1 VNSAYKIGIDVGGT
15 NTDAALLNGNTV
27 LGSCKV
33 ATTADVTS
41 GVCESIVQVL
51 EQTSVNPTQV
61 TTVMVG
67 TTHFLN
73 ALVQRKDLSRTATL
87 RLCGPTSRALPPM
100 IDWPDDLRSVVD
112 AGAVLEDGGVEFD
125 GREITP
131 INQESIRKHCIK
143 WLEDGVSS
151 VAVSSVF
158 SLVDAQC
165 ELRAASVIAQQ
176 MPDAFISLSH
186 QIGQNGLLQRE
197 SATILNASLHRT
209 MAP

>member
-1 VNSAYKIGIDVGGT
+1 MNSAYKIGIDVGGT

-41 GVCESIVQVL
+41 GACESIVQVL

-112 AGAVLEDGGVEFD
+112 L
-125 GREITP
+125 
-131 INQESIRKHCIK
+131 
-143 WLEDGVSS
+143 
-151 VAVSSVF
+151 
-158 SLVDAQC
+158 SL
-165 ELRAASVIAQQ
+165 IH
-176 MPDAFISLSH
+176 I
-186 QIGQNGLLQRE
+186 
-197 SATILNASLHRT
+197 
-209 MAP
+209 

>member
-1 VNSAYKIGIDVGGT
+1 MGGT

-100 IDWPDDLRSVVD
+100 IDWPKTKWGQGLTKDIKPSRRIVFLIFCR
-112 AGAVLEDGGVEFD
+112 AL
-125 GREITP
+125 TP
-131 INQESIRKHCIK
+131 
-143 WLEDGVSS
+143 
-151 VAVSSVF
+151 
-158 SLVDAQC
+158 
-165 ELRAASVIAQQ
+165 
-176 MPDAFISLSH
+176 
-186 QIGQNGLLQRE
+186 
-197 SATILNASLHRT
+197 
-209 MAP
+209 

>member
-1 VNSAYKIGIDVGGT
+1 
-15 NTDAALLNGNTV
+15 
-27 LGSCKV
+27 
-33 ATTADVTS
+33 
-41 GVCESIVQVL
+41 
-51 EQTSVNPTQV
+51 
-61 TTVMVG
+61 
-67 TTHFLN
+67 
-73 ALVQRKDLSRTATL
+73 
-87 RLCGPTSRALPPM
+87 M

-197 SATILNASLHRT
+197 SATILNASLQALAKDTVAAFEKAFFDLDLQTTLYLTQNDGTLMSADYAVRFPVHT
-209 MAP
+209 LSLIHI